1 MTENSSTGETLRLT
15 VFGARG
21 SIPVHGARFREFGGA
36 TTCFL
41 IEAGDQAVLIDAGTG
56 IIAVDKEILTGREI
70 SILLTHPH
78 IDHLAGLPFF
88 AALSEQNRSITVY
101 GAARGGQELG
111 EQIDALY
118 RPPYWP
124 LNMTEYPADV
134 KYQTLPYRSLSIGNL
149 TIDPMEVPHPG
160 GCTAYRIRRGDRTI
174 VIATDAE
181 LPLDPQGPVQDGFDP
196 GAFLSV
202 RKGADLV
209 LLDSQYTTEEY
220 AGKQGYGHSTAECA
234 LAWKEAAE
242 VRQLLLVHHDPGHD
256 DAFLSAWE
264 KRIGRTDVRF
274 ARTGAQ
280 IDL

>member
-1 MTENSSTGETLRLT
+1 MRLT

-41 IEAGDQAVLIDAGTG
+41 IEAGDQAILIDAGTG
-56 IIAVDKEILTGREI
+56 IIAVDKEILADREI

-88 AALSEQNRSITVY
+88 AALYEQNRSIAVY
-101 GAARGGQELG
+101 GAERGGQGLG

-134 KYQTLPYRSLSIGNL
+134 KYQTLRYQALSIGDIR
-149 TIDPMEVPHPG
+149 IDPMEVPHPG

-181 LPLDPQGPVQDGFDP
+181 LPEDPRGFLRNGFDP
-196 GAFLSV
+196 GAFLAFLTD
-202 RKGADLV
+202 ADLV
-209 LLDSQYTTEEY
+209 LMDSQYTKNEY
-220 AGKQGYGHSTAECA
+220 AGRQGYGHSTAERA
-234 LAWKEAAE
+234 LAWKDAAG
-242 VRQLLLVHHDPGHD
+242 VKQMLLVHHDPGHD
-256 DAFLSAWE
+256 DAFLIAWE
-264 KRIGRTDVRF
+264 KEIGRTDVRF

-280 IDL
+280 III